1 MKRSIS
7 LHPKDNDCFLR
18 SHIIDVMVVA
28 KARFDDLRT
37 FSALLNGYE
46 KIMCLSKLGS
56 LEGK

>member
-1 MKRSIS
+1 M
-7 LHPKDNDCFLR
+7 
-18 SHIIDVMVVA
+18 DVMVVA